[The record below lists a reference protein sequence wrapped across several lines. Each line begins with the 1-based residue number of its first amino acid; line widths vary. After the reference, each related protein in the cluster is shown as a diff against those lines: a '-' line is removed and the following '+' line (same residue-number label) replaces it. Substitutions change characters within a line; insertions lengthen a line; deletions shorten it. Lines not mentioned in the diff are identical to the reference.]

1 MNEYLLDTHTL
12 VWVFEG
18 DAHVSRRVA
27 QILSAV
33 RNAVSVSIASYW
45 ELQIKQTVG
54 KLRVAADYNARLCG
68 WLDGERINWLT
79 IRREHCDRYRSPE
92 LHHRDP
98 FDRMLVA
105 QAQVEGLAILTAD
118 RRFKSYDVKVVWD

>member
-1 MNEYLLDTHTL
+1 MRYLLDTHAL
-12 VWVFEG
+12 IWAFEG
-18 DAHVSRRVA
+18 DARLSRKAAR
-27 QILSAV
+27 ILTEV

-54 KLRVAADYNARLCG
+54 KLRVAANYNPRLCA
-68 WLDGERINWLT
+68 WLDEERINWLT
-79 IRREHCDRYRSPE
+79 ILQQHCDRYRSLA